1 MRKLNDLEVI
11 LRSDQIKQI
20 ATRILRKAEGV
31 PVPTPAMMLKLVMVG
46 ILHAW
51 EHMGTIGLVQV
62 HCQGPRILARVCYAA
77 GDMTGVLRWYDAW
90 EAECRRCH
98 VDEIRIGGRP
108 GWLRVSR
115 KLGLGF
121 EPTDGNDILKR
132 LY

>member
-11 LRSDQIKQI
+11 LRADEIKRI
-20 ATRILRKAEGV
+20 AARIVRKAEGV
-31 PVPTPAMMLKLVMVG
+31 QVPTPTMMLQFVMIG

-51 EHMGTIGLVQV
+51 EHRGTLGLVQV
-62 HCQGPRILARVCYAA
+62 HCDGPMIRARVCYAA
-77 GDMTGVLRWYDAW
+77 GDMDGVLRWYDAW

-121 EPTDGNDILKR
+121 EATDGNDIVKR
-132 LY
+132 LN